1 MAMDNPLVQAEPGLY
16 VWTILTFLGL
26 LFCLRLLA
34 WKPLLALLRERQETI
49 AKSLDDARQARQELE
64 RLHVEQQRILAEA
77 RSQAE
82 SIVAQTRDDANR
94 LRDELKQKA
103 QAEAAGIV
111 KNAERQITLE
121 TSRAVQQIR
130 QEAVD
135 LSVAIAS
142 KLLQRNVSR
151 ADNERL
157 IDETFRQLEST
168 QRPS

>member
-1 MAMDNPLVQAEPGLY
+1 MTNPLVQAEPGLY
-16 VWTILTFLGL
+16 IWTILTFLGL
-26 LFCLRLLA
+26 LFFLRMLA
-34 WKPLLALLRERQETI
+34 WKPLLAMLQERQDTI
-49 AKSLDDARQARQELE
+49 ARSLDDAKQARLELE
-64 RLHVEQQRILAEA
+64 RLNVESQRILAQA
-77 RSQAE
+77 RAEAE
-82 SIVAQTRDDANR
+82 SIISRTRDDATQFR
-94 LRDELKQKA
+94 EELKQKA

-111 KNAERQITLE
+111 KNAEKQIALE

-130 QEAVD
+130 QEAVE

-157 IDETFRQLEST
+157 IEDTFRQLEAT

>member
-1 MAMDNPLVQAEPGLY
+1 MDNPLVQAEPGLY
-16 VWTILTFLGL
+16 IWTILTFLGL
-26 LFCLRLLA
+26 LILLRILA
-34 WKPLLALLRERQETI
+34 WKPLLAMLQERQNTI
-49 AKSLDDARQARQELE
+49 AKSLDDAKQARQELE
-64 RLHVEQQRILAEA
+64 RIHAEQQRILAEA

-103 QAEAAGIV
+103 QSEAAGIV
-111 KNAERQITLE
+111 KNAEKQIALE
-121 TSRAVQQIR
+121 ASRAVQQIR
-130 QEAVD
+130 KEAVD
-135 LSVAIAS
+135 MSVAIAA

-157 IDETFRQLEST
+157 IDETFRQLEAT